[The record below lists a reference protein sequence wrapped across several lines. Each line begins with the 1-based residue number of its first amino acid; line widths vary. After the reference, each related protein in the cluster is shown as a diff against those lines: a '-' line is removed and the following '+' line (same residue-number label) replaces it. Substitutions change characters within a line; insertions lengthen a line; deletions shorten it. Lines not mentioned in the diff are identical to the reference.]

1 MAALRATSWGLGQ
14 ILGSNAAGAG
24 FQDVDTFVR
33 MMSASEDAQL
43 AAVAAFIQSAGLAD
57 ALRTHDW
64 TSFARGYNGPA
75 YLRNQYDT
83 RLRGEYQR
91 YVAGL
96 MPDLDVRAAQLYLQY
111 QGFHPGPVDGFL
123 GNRTRSALIE
133 FQTREGLPPTGEV
146 NDTVLD
152 RLRPAPPPGA

>member
-14 ILGSNAAGAG
+14 ILGSNTTGAG
-24 FQDVDTFVR
+24 FQDVDTLVR

-43 AAVAAFIQSAGLAD
+43 AAVAAFIRSAGLAD

-75 YLRNQYDT
+75 YLRNRYRHT
-83 RLRGEYQR
+83 PLRGEYQR

-111 QGFHPGPVDGFL
+111 QGFHPGPVDEFL

-133 FQTREGLPPTGEV
+133 FQAREGC
-146 NDTVLD
+146 
-152 RLRPAPPPGA
+152 RPLEK